1 MDDPIFRP
9 RDAATYLGIGLTML
23 YQLVRD
29 KQLPRAIKVGHR
41 ASGWRRSSL
50 NAYLER
56 RQAATEADGA

>member
-9 RDAATYLGIGLTML
+9 RDAAQYLGIGLTML
-23 YQLVRD
+23 YKLAKAD
-29 KQLPRAIKVGHR
+29 QLPRPIKIGHR

-50 NAYLER
+50 DAYIKR